1 MQAWKATAELNLS
14 AVRWAAS
21 ATLLLTALGGCGGG
35 KKAEVRAPSAP
46 PTIRLSSPAFR
57 DGAALPREFTCGGAR
72 RSPPLEWSGVP
83 RRAAELALVLE
94 DPDAAG
100 GNFTHWT
107 VFGIAP
113 STSHIGAGAL
123 PPGARA
129 GRNSFGTTGYGPPCP
144 PRGDRP
150 HRYVFTLYALSRPS
164 GLTAGA
170 SPSEVTGA
178 VGSAAIGQGRLTAT
192 YRR

>member
-1 MQAWKATAELNLS
+1 M
-14 AVRWAAS
+14 RWAAS
-21 ATLLLTALGGCGGG
+21 ATLLLTALSGCGEA

-57 DGAALPREFTCGGAR
+57 DRATLPKEFTCDGAR
-72 RSPPLEWSGVP
+72 TSPPLEWSGVP

-94 DPDAAG
+94 DPDAPG
-100 GNFTHWT
+100 GTFTHWT
-107 VFGIAP
+107 VLGIVP
-113 STSHIGAGAL
+113 STSHIGPGSL

-144 PRGDRP
+144 PKGGGP
-150 HRYVFTLYALSRPS
+150 HRYVFMLYALSRRS
-164 GLTAGA
+164 GLAAGA

-178 VGSAAIGQGRLTAT
+178 VASAAIGQGGLTAT

>member
-1 MQAWKATAELNLS
+1 M
-14 AVRWAAS
+14 
-21 ATLLLTALGGCGGG
+21 
-35 KKAEVRAPSAP
+35 
-46 PTIRLSSPAFR
+46 
-57 DGAALPREFTCGGAR
+57 
-72 RSPPLEWSGVP
+72 P

-94 DPDAAG
+94 DPDAPG

-107 VFGIAP
+107 VVGIAP
-113 STSHIGAGAL
+113 NTAHIGPGAL

-178 VGSAAIGQGRLTAT
+178 VGSGAIGQGRLTAT